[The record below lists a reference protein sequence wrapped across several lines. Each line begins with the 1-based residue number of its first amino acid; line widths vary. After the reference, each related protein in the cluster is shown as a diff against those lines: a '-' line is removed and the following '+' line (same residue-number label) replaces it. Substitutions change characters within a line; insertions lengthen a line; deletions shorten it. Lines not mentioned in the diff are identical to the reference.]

1 MQKLPTRRS
10 CRWRIVNLCQIR
22 SLALTRIPPVHH
34 LLAGHGRR
42 HKNALFM
49 QCPYD
54 LDIDPGNEVCASLL
68 GIDQTKWSICSDI
81 TAEQPSF
88 IQLLD
93 HFSFR
98 PSLHGRRVSLTRVS
112 KGLVGYAGRQL
123 PLGRSVLPCVV
134 GQSSRRTINSFL
146 LISLLTAMNSSNSY
160 VVAMMEFL

>member
-1 MQKLPTRRS
+1 SSAWFQPALYAVSYPAGGSYAVPGLHLKSLRGPGPILTTGHRQQAYGRDYNKLT
-10 CRWRIVNLCQIR
+10 

-54 LDIDPGNEVCASLL
+54 LDIDAGNEVCASLL

-88 IQLLD
+88 IQFLD

-98 PSLHGRRVSLTRVS
+98 PSLHS
-112 KGLVGYAGRQL
+112 
-123 PLGRSVLPCVV
+123 
-134 GQSSRRTINSFL
+134 
-146 LISLLTAMNSSNSY
+146 
-160 VVAMMEFL
+160 